1 MCEGGEVIEAASF
14 LLLSRVDRKL
24 HKTPRRSS
32 VRLFFFLSFFDQK
45 QGSSSAQWD
54 TGFNASVLG
63 WEASF

>member
-32 VRLFFFLSFFDQK
+32 VRLFFSTK
-45 QGSSSAQWD
+45 SGSSSAQWD